1 VENLMKNVS
10 EPDQIFLLP
19 VFFINIDPAQIPTSE
34 EMDPLHPDTRKRLSC
49 AVLSLRAVFSM
60 GPPEDTGPTLWPR
73 VWPWIYFIY
82 EHQEHLPTAC
92 LKAPE
97 LLWTQFL
104 IFVSHIYGPPISV
117 LVSSTP
123 GFRVLLAK
131 AWTVMPQLK
140 QTQAFEPCLKYVSGF
155 LGNLDFRDPVNFNE
169 LVDGAGGSVDDLARL
184 VVQYVY
190 DVVEGQTS
198 WEFGSQ
204 GYYIRSLIHFI
215 QGRHASVHGDT
226 DTTQHASLPPLHE
239 KFLDTLH
246 QHKFV
251 AAFVVGMSSLCKMD
265 TEEDTEESFRESFE
279 LLERLLNTPSRY
291 RWLPDA
297 IGAGL
302 LRMLAAC
309 TTLFA
314 PRLDYYLRYLLNKLL
329 PEGLVYYH
337 VVKAMRQ
344 ALVDVAHISS
354 DEEFKALEI
363 FDDSDIFLDL
373 AERRVRLKEEL
384 MDDLVSTKACDNI
397 EVRVLLARFN
407 GWVFLTAPSVEKS
420 TIDLAAGD
428 VQDAKHSIT
437 ARSSVRR
444 WTGSMAGIA

>member
-1 VENLMKNVS
+1 
-10 EPDQIFLLP
+10 
-19 VFFINIDPAQIPTSE
+19 
-34 EMDPLHPDTRKRLSC
+34 
-49 AVLSLRAVFSM
+49 
-60 GPPEDTGPTLWPR
+60 
-73 VWPWIYFIY
+73 
-82 EHQEHLPTAC
+82 
-92 LKAPE
+92 
-97 LLWTQFL
+97 
-104 IFVSHIYGPPISV
+104 
-117 LVSSTP
+117 
-123 GFRVLLAK
+123 
-131 AWTVMPQLK
+131 
-140 QTQAFEPCLKYVSGF
+140 
-155 LGNLDFRDPVNFNE
+155 
-169 LVDGAGGSVDDLARL
+169 
-184 VVQYVY
+184 
-190 DVVEGQTS
+190 
-198 WEFGSQ
+198 
-204 GYYIRSLIHFI
+204 
-215 QGRHASVHGDT
+215 
-226 DTTQHASLPPLHE
+226 
-239 KFLDTLH
+239 
-246 QHKFV
+246 
-251 AAFVVGMSSLCKMD
+251 
-265 TEEDTEESFRESFE
+265 
-279 LLERLLNTPSRY
+279 
-291 RWLPDA
+291 
-297 IGAGL
+297 
-302 LRMLAAC
+302 MLAAC

>member
-1 VENLMKNVS
+1 
-10 EPDQIFLLP
+10 
-19 VFFINIDPAQIPTSE
+19 
-34 EMDPLHPDTRKRLSC
+34 
-49 AVLSLRAVFSM
+49 
-60 GPPEDTGPTLWPR
+60 
-73 VWPWIYFIY
+73 
-82 EHQEHLPTAC
+82 
-92 LKAPE
+92 
-97 LLWTQFL
+97 
-104 IFVSHIYGPPISV
+104 
-117 LVSSTP
+117 
-123 GFRVLLAK
+123 
-131 AWTVMPQLK
+131 
-140 QTQAFEPCLKYVSGF
+140 
-155 LGNLDFRDPVNFNE
+155 
-169 LVDGAGGSVDDLARL
+169 

-215 QGRHASVHGDT
+215 QGRRASVHGDT